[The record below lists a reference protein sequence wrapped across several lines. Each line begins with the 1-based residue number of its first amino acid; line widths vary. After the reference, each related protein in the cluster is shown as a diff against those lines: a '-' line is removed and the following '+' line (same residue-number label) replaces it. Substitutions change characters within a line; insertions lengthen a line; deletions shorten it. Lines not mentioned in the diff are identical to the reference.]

1 MKKLVICAGPT
12 AVGKTSVLRHVIRKL
27 LAKNI
32 RVAYLKNDVQ
42 YATDAKVLAEEFDIL
57 TATEYSGEF
66 CPDHASVTTLYDHI
80 RWAWNGGADQAGAVV
95 QVPKVQESRRQVV
108 APKKTEPAPQVATA
122 KTECAW
128 CGGKLITWGS
138 GQRCETCKRNQ

>member
-1 MKKLVICAGPT
+1 MLRDMKAYDCECDKCGHVWFSATVPVRCA
-12 AVGKTSVLRHVIRKL
+12 KCKSR
-27 LAKNI
+27 
-32 RVAYLKNDVQ
+32 
-42 YATDAKVLAEEFDIL
+42 
-57 TATEYSGEF
+57 
-66 CPDHASVTTLYDHI
+66 
-80 RWAWNGGADQAGAVV
+80 AWNGGADQAGAVV